1 MVKKENTQSMRKRID
16 NNSHG
21 ERIEKHS
28 CGNRIQNNSR
38 KNLIQ
43 NNSHGKIQMWIMVC
57 CLLIAL
63 CFSMIGC
70 GGNSS
75 KEEVTTSS
83 AEDTVAIHAGSI
95 SVYLDEARYYAYVA
109 QGTYETY
116 YLTEGKEIDWN
127 EKTKK
132 GVTMETLVKS
142 TVLDEICRRECLYSF
157 QKEYNV
163 ELSEEEHEKIKI
175 DLDNYYKETDGEL
188 LSKIGISRER
198 LKEVF
203 EKQAISKKVEN
214 LMAFSDKNLPDE
226 TYKNWKKENTVTAE
240 SQWESITFDKPIFT
254 IEDLY

>member
-1 MVKKENTQSMRKRID
+1 MVKTEKTQSMRKRID
-16 NNSHG
+16 
-21 ERIEKHS
+21 
-28 CGNRIQNNSR
+28 
-38 KNLIQ
+38 

-57 CLLIAL
+57 CLVIAL

-83 AEDTVAIHAGSI
+83 AEDTVAIHAGSVN
-95 SVYLDEARYYAYVA
+95 VYLDEVRYYAYVA

-142 TVLDEICRRECLYSF
+142 TVLDEICRRECLYSC

-163 ELSEEEHEKIKI
+163 ELSEDEQKKIEI
-175 DLDNYYKETDGEL
+175 DVDNYYKETNGEL

-203 EKQAISKKVEN
+203 EKQTIAKKVEDV
-214 LMAFSDKNLPDE
+214 MEYSDKNLADE

-254 IEDLY
+254 MEDLY